1 MANKKAGRQA
11 NGRSTIYQDNNGYWH
26 GRVTVGVQDDG
37 RTDRR
42 HVGAKTKAEV
52 TARVRELE
60 KGRDT
65 GSLLKPGEKWT
76 VEEWLTHWLE
86 NIAAPFVKVNTLSGY
101 RVAVN
106 YHLIPGIGKHKL
118 TTLKPEHLENLYN
131 EILLKKTKGGTL
143 TKPATAHQ
151 VHRTVRTALNE
162 AVRRGYL
169 AKNPATLAKTHR
181 VDEDEVEPYTVDE
194 IQRLF
199 RTATQT
205 RNGARWA
212 IALALGLRQGEA
224 LGLKWSD
231 VDFET
236 QTLAIRRGRLRPQY
250 EHGCA
255 GRCDRK
261 YAGYCPQR
269 IQTRPET
276 DSTKSRA
283 GRRYVGLPDSLCDL
297 LREHRA
303 KQNEERLHAGSEWED
318 GDWVF
323 ASKTGAPLN
332 PRSDWGQWKKL
343 LKDSGIRDGRLH
355 DARHTAATVLLLLG
369 VSERTMMGV
378 MGWSNPAMA
387 QRYAHMADP
396 IRRDIAT
403 RVGGLLWGDE
413 AGKTTA
419 K

>member
-1 MANKKAGRQA
+1 MAREKAGRQA
-11 NGRSTIYQDNNGYWH
+11 NGRSTIYEGNDGYWH
-26 GRVTVGVQDDG
+26 GRVTVGVRPDG
-37 RTDRR
+37 HPDRR
-42 HVGAKTKAEV
+42 HVMSRQKSVVAEK
-52 TARVRELE
+52 VRDLE
-60 KGRDT
+60 QGRNT

-86 NIAAPFVKVNTLSGY
+86 NIAAPFVKVNTLAGY

-106 YHLIPGIGKHKL
+106 HHLIPGVGNHKL
-118 TTLKPEHLENLYN
+118 TELRPEHLEKLYQDM
-131 EILLKKTKGGTL
+131 LLKRTKGGTL

-169 AKNPATLAKTHR
+169 AKNPATLARTQR
-181 VDEDEVEPYTVDE
+181 VDEDEVEPYNVDE

-231 VDFET
+231 VDFRT

-255 GRCDRK
+255 GKCDRK
-261 YAGYCPQR
+261 YAGHCPKR

-283 GRRYVGLPDSLCDL
+283 GRRYVGLPDSLSDL
-297 LREHRA
+297 LKEHRA
-303 KQNEERLHAGSEWED
+303 KQNQERLQAGQMWED

-323 ASKTGAPLN
+323 ATPTGAPLN
-332 PRSDWGQWKKL
+332 PRTDWGQWKRL
-343 LKDSGIRDGRLH
+343 LKDAGIRDGRLH
-355 DARHTAATVLLLLG
+355 DARHTAATILLLLG
-369 VSERTMMGV
+369 VSEQTMMGL

-413 AGKTTA
+413 AGASA

>member
-1 MANKKAGRQA
+1 MAGRQA
-11 NGRSTIYQDNNGYWH
+11 NGRSTIYQGNDGYWH
-26 GRVTVGVQDDG
+26 GRVTVGIQPDG
-37 RTDRR
+37 RPDRR
-42 HVGAKTKAEV
+42 HVMSRQKSVVADK
-52 TARVRELE
+52 VRDLE
-60 KGRDT
+60 QGRT
-65 GSLLKPGEKWT
+65 SGSLLRAGEKWT

-86 NIAAPFVKVNTLSGY
+86 DITAPFVKVNTLAGY

-106 YHLIPGIGKHKL
+106 HHLIPGVGRHKL
-118 TTLKPEHLENLYN
+118 TELRPEHLERLYQD
-131 EILLKKTKGGTL
+131 IQLKMTKGGTL

-169 AKNPATLAKTHR
+169 TKNPATLAKTPR

-231 VDFET
+231 VDLKT
-236 QTLAIRRGRLRPQY
+236 HTLAIRRGRLRPQY
-250 EHGCA
+250 EHGCG
-255 GRCDRK
+255 GRCHRK
-261 YAGYCPQR
+261 FAGHCPQR
-269 IQTRPET
+269 IATRPET

-283 GRRYVGLPDSLCDL
+283 GRRYVGLPESLSDL
-297 LREHRA
+297 LKEHRA
-303 KQNEERLHAGSEWED
+303 RQNEERLLAGSLWRE

-323 ASKTGAPLN
+323 ATETGAPIN
-332 PRSDWGQWKKL
+332 PRTDWGKWKKL
-343 LKDSGIRDGRLH
+343 LQDAGIRDGRLH

-387 QRYAHMADP
+387 QRYAHMAEP

-403 RVGGLLWGDE
+403 RVGGLLWGD
-413 AGKTTA
+413 APGVSA
-419 K
+419 R

>member
-1 MANKKAGRQA
+1 MGREKAGRQA
-11 NGRSTIYQDNNGYWH
+11 NGRSTIYQGKDGYWH
-26 GRVTVGVQDDG
+26 GRVTVGVRPDG
-37 RTDRR
+37 HPDRR
-42 HVGAKTKAEV
+42 HVMSRRKSVVADKVKD
-52 TARVRELE
+52 LE
-60 KGRDT
+60 QGRNT
-65 GSLLKPGEKWT
+65 GSLLKPSEKWT
-76 VEEWLTHWLE
+76 VEKWLTHWLE
-86 NIAAPFVKVNTLSGY
+86 DIAAPFVKVNTLAGY
-101 RVAVN
+101 GVAVN
-106 YHLIPGIGKHKL
+106 YHLIPAVGKHKL
-118 TTLKPEHLENLYN
+118 TELRPEHLERLYQDM
-131 EILLKKTKGGTL
+131 LLRKTKGGTL
-143 TKPATAHQ
+143 TKAATAHQ

-169 AKNPATLAKTHR
+169 AKNPATLAKTQR
-181 VDEDEVEPYTVDE
+181 IDEDEVEPYTVDE

-231 VDFET
+231 VDFKT

-255 GRCDRK
+255 GKCERK
-261 YAGYCPQR
+261 YAGHCPKR
-269 IQTRPET
+269 IQIRPET

-297 LREHRA
+297 LKEHRA
-303 KQNEERLHAGSEWED
+303 KQSEERLHAGSEWVD
-318 GDWVF
+318 GGWVF
-323 ASKTGAPLN
+323 ATKTGAPIN

-343 LKDSGIRDGRLH
+343 LKDADIRDGRLH

-369 VSERTMMGV
+369 VSEQTMMGV

-387 QRYAHMADP
+387 QRYAHMGAA
-396 IRRDIAT
+396 IRRDIAA
-403 RVGGLLWGDE
+403 RIGGLLWGDE
-413 AGKTTA
+413 PGTSA

>member
-1 MANKKAGRQA
+1 MGLEKAGRQA
-11 NGRSTIYQDNNGYWH
+11 NGRSTIYQGNDGYWH
-26 GRVTVGVQDDG
+26 GRVTVGVRPDG
-37 RTDRR
+37 HPDRR
-42 HVGAKTKAEV
+42 HVMSRRKSVVAGKVKD
-52 TARVRELE
+52 LE
-60 KGRDT
+60 QGRNT

-86 NIAAPFVKVNTLSGY
+86 DIAAPFVKVNTLAGY

-106 YHLIPGIGKHKL
+106 YHLIPGVGKHKL
-118 TTLKPEHLENLYN
+118 TELRPEHLERLYQDM
-131 EILLKKTKGGTL
+131 LLRKTKGGTL
-143 TKPATAHQ
+143 TKPATAHR

-169 AKNPATLAKTHR
+169 TKNPATLAKTQR
-181 VDEDEVEPYTVDE
+181 IDEDEVEPYTVDE

-231 VDFET
+231 VDFKT

-255 GRCDRK
+255 GKFDRK
-261 YAGYCPQR
+261 FAGYCPQR
-269 IQTRPET
+269 IQMRPET

-283 GRRYVGLPDSLCDL
+283 GRRFVGLPDSLCVL
-297 LREHRA
+297 LKDHRA
-303 KQNEERLHAGSEWED
+303 KQNEERLHAGSEWVD

-323 ASKTGAPLN
+323 ATIIGAPIN

-343 LKDSGIRDGRLH
+343 LKDADIRDGRLH

-369 VSERTMMGV
+369 VSEQTMMGV

-387 QRYAHMADP
+387 QRYVHMAAA

-413 AGKTTA
+413 PGTSA

>member
-1 MANKKAGRQA
+1 MAHDKAGRQA
-11 NGRSTIYQDNNGYWH
+11 NGRSTIYKGNDGYWH
-26 GRVTVGVQDDG
+26 GRVTVGVRPDG
-37 RTDRR
+37 HPDRR
-42 HVGAKTKAEV
+42 HVMS
-52 TARVRELE
+52 RVKSVVAGKVRDLE
-60 KGRDT
+60 QGRNT

-86 NIAAPFVKVNTLSGY
+86 NIAAPFVKVNTLAGY
-101 RVAVN
+101 QVAVN
-106 YHLIPGIGKHKL
+106 YHLIPGVGKHKL
-118 TTLKPEHLENLYN
+118 TELRPEHLERLYQ
-131 EILLKKTKGGTL
+131 EMLLTETKGGTL

-151 VHRTVRTALNE
+151 VHRTVRAALNE

-169 AKNPATLAKTHR
+169 TKNPATLAKTHR
-181 VDEDEVEPYTVDE
+181 IDEDEVDPYTVDE

-199 RTATQT
+199 RTATRT

-224 LGLKWSD
+224 LGLKWCD
-231 VDFET
+231 VDFKT
-236 QTLAIRRGRLRPQY
+236 QTLAIRRGRLRPRY

-255 GRCDRK
+255 GDCSRK

-297 LREHRA
+297 LKEHRA
-303 KQNEERLHAGSEWED
+303 KQNEERLHAGSEWQD

-323 ASKTGAPLN
+323 ATKTGAPLN
-332 PRSDWGQWKKL
+332 PRTDWAHWKRL
-343 LKDSGIRDGRLH
+343 LKDAGIRDGRLH

-369 VSERTMMGV
+369 VNERTMMGV

-396 IRRDIAT
+396 IRRDIAA
-403 RVGGLLWGDE
+403 RVGGLLWGD
-413 AGKTTA
+413 GPGTVA

>member
-1 MANKKAGRQA
+1 MGREKAGRQA
-11 NGRSTIYQDNNGYWH
+11 NGRSTIYQGNDGYWH
-26 GRVTVGVQDDG
+26 GRVTVGVRPDG
-37 RTDRR
+37 HPDRR
-42 HVGAKTKAEV
+42 HVMSRRKSVV
-52 TARVRELE
+52 TGKVKDLE
-60 KGRDT
+60 QGRNT

-86 NIAAPFVKVNTLSGY
+86 DIAAPFVKVNTLAGY

-106 YHLIPGIGKHKL
+106 YHLIPGVGKHKL
-118 TTLKPEHLENLYN
+118 TELRPEHLERLYQN
-131 EILLKKTKGGTL
+131 MLLRKTKGGTL
-143 TKPATAHQ
+143 TKAATAHQ

-169 AKNPATLAKTHR
+169 TKNPATLAKTQR
-181 VDEDEVEPYTVDE
+181 IDEDEVEPYTVDE

-205 RNGARWA
+205 RNGVRWA

-231 VDFET
+231 VDFKT

-255 GRCDRK
+255 SKCDRK
-261 YAGYCPQR
+261 FAGYCPQR
-269 IQTRPET
+269 IQIRPET

-283 GRRYVGLPDSLCDL
+283 GRRFVGLPDSLCDL
-297 LREHRA
+297 LKDHRA
-303 KQNEERLHAGSEWED
+303 KQNEERLHAGSEWVD

-323 ASKTGAPLN
+323 ATIIGAPIN

-343 LKDSGIRDGRLH
+343 LKDADIRDGRLH

-369 VSERTMMGV
+369 VSEQTMMGV

-387 QRYAHMADP
+387 QRYVHMAAA

-413 AGKTTA
+413 PRTSA

>member
-11 NGRSTIYQDNNGYWH
+11 NGRSTIYQDKDGYWH
-26 GRVTVGVQDDG
+26 GRVTVGVRNDG
-37 RTDRR
+37 RPDRR
-42 HVGAKTKAEV
+42 HVGGKTKAAV
-52 TARVRELE
+52 SARVRELE
-60 KGRDT
+60 KGRET
-65 GSLLKPGEKWT
+65 GSLLKPGERWT

-86 NIAAPFVKVNTLSGY
+86 DIAAPFVKVNTLSGY

-118 TTLKPEHLENLYN
+118 TALKPEHLESLYN
-131 EILLKKTKGGTL
+131 DILLKKTKSGGL

-169 AKNPATLAKTHR
+169 AKNPATLARTHR

-199 RTATQT
+199 RTATRT

-231 VDFET
+231 VDFKT
-236 QTLAIRRGRLRPQY
+236 QTLAIRRGRLRPHY
-250 EHGCA
+250 EHGCG
-255 GRCDRK
+255 GRCDRR

-303 KQNEERLHAGSEWED
+303 KQNEERLHAGSEWEE
-318 GDWVF
+318 GDWLF
-323 ASKTGAPLN
+323 ATKTGAPLN
-332 PRSDWGQWKKL
+332 PRSDWAQWKKL
-343 LKDSGIRDGRLH
+343 LKDAAIRDGRLH
-355 DARHTAATVLLLLG
+355 DARHSAATVLLMLG
-369 VSERTMMGV
+369 VSERTMMGL

-387 QRYAHMADP
+387 QRYAHIADP
-396 IRRDIAT
+396 IRRDTAI
-403 RVGGLLWGDE
+403 RVGGLLWDE
-413 AGKTTA
+413 ESTPVKG
-419 K
+419 

>member
-1 MANKKAGRQA
+1 MGLEKAGRQA
-11 NGRSTIYQDNNGYWH
+11 NGRSTIYQGNDGYWH
-26 GRVTVGVQDDG
+26 GRVTVGVRPDG
-37 RTDRR
+37 HPDRR
-42 HVGAKTKAEV
+42 HVMSRRKSVVAGKVKD
-52 TARVRELE
+52 LE
-60 KGRDT
+60 QGRNT

-86 NIAAPFVKVNTLSGY
+86 DIAAPFVKVNTLAGY

-106 YHLIPGIGKHKL
+106 YHLIPGVGKHKL
-118 TTLKPEHLENLYN
+118 TELRPEHLERLYQDM
-131 EILLKKTKGGTL
+131 LLRKTKGGTL
-143 TKPATAHQ
+143 TKPATAHR

-169 AKNPATLAKTHR
+169 TKNPATLAKTQR
-181 VDEDEVEPYTVDE
+181 IDEDEVEPYTVDE

-231 VDFET
+231 VDFKT

-255 GRCDRK
+255 GKCDRK
-261 YAGYCPQR
+261 FAGYCPQR
-269 IQTRPET
+269 IQMRPET

-283 GRRYVGLPDSLCDL
+283 GRRFVGLPDSLCVL
-297 LREHRA
+297 LKDHRA
-303 KQNEERLHAGSEWED
+303 KQNEERLHAGSEWVD

-323 ASKTGAPLN
+323 ATIIGAPIN

-343 LKDSGIRDGRLH
+343 LKDADIRDGRLH

-369 VSERTMMGV
+369 VSEQTMMGV

-387 QRYAHMADP
+387 QRYVHMAAA

-413 AGKTTA
+413 PGTSA

>member
-1 MANKKAGRQA
+1 MPTAPDELTVQA
-11 NGRSTIYQDNNGYWH
+11 ASS
-26 GRVTVGVQDDG
+26 
-37 RTDRR
+37 
-42 HVGAKTKAEV
+42 AAE
-52 TARVRELE
+52 TAR
-60 KGRDT
+60 
-65 GSLLKPGEKWT
+65 
-76 VEEWLTHWLE
+76 
-86 NIAAPFVKVNTLSGY
+86 PFVKVNTLAGY

-106 YHLIPGIGKHKL
+106 HHLIPGVGNHKL
-118 TTLKPEHLENLYN
+118 TELRPEHLEKLYQDM
-131 EILLKKTKGGTL
+131 LLKRTKGGTL

-169 AKNPATLAKTHR
+169 TKNPATLARTQR
-181 VDEDEVEPYTVDE
+181 VDEDEVEPYNVDE

-231 VDFET
+231 VDFRT

-255 GRCDRK
+255 GKCDRK
-261 YAGYCPQR
+261 YAGHCPQR
-269 IQTRPET
+269 VQTRPET
-276 DSTKSRA
+276 DTTKSRA
-283 GRRYVGLPDSLCDL
+283 GRRYVGLPDSLSDL
-297 LREHRA
+297 LKEHRA
-303 KQNEERLHAGSEWED
+303 KQNQERLQAGQIWED

-323 ASKTGAPLN
+323 ATPTGAPLN
-332 PRSDWGQWKKL
+332 PRTDWGQWKRL
-343 LKDSGIRDGRLH
+343 LKDAGIRDGRLH

-369 VSERTMMGV
+369 VSEQTMMGL

-413 AGKTTA
+413 ARASA